1 MPACRRV
8 HDLYVK
14 GCMHLQEVVSAQSG
28 GTMIGATKVG
38 HIAHLGGALVG
49 VLLILLLSRL
59 PDPDAKGKA
68 KM

>member
-1 MPACRRV
+1 MA
-8 HDLYVK
+8 L
-14 GCMHLQEVVSAQSG
+14 MQEVVSARSG
-28 GTMIGATKVG
+28 GAMIGASKVG
-38 HIAHLGGALVG
+38 HVAHLGGALVG